1 MVEAEEL
8 FDRMPCGLL
17 VTSTS
22 GLILK
27 VNRTLCQ
34 WTGIPPHEL
43 VRQKKLQELFT
54 VGGRIFHQTHWQP
67 MLAMQGAISEVKLD
81 IRRGDGS
88 TFPALLNVVRRTSGE
103 DAFDEIAVMVAEER
117 NKYERELLAAR
128 KRADD
133 MVAKER
139 QAQQALQA
147 SRSRLRQ
154 AMQSGAIHM
163 WDLDPATG
171 RRRFGTDV
179 AVLLGL
185 DPERPVGEDDF
196 VAHVVP
202 EDRAAERAALD
213 RALRTGE
220 PYQFKHRITDAK
232 GHRRVLVSSGQGF
245 RGEDGM
251 LTEFVGIFSDITEA
265 EQGRALAEDRA
276 VFAEQMIGIVSHD
289 LRNPLTTILLAA
301 DMLTRQAASPT
312 PTPPETAARMLGN
325 ITRAGQRAKRLIA
338 DLLDFTVVRLGAGLS
353 VSRRPTDLHQLA
365 ARIIEELSVAFPGRT
380 IEHIATGGGEIS
392 ADPDRIA
399 QLLGNLVGNAMAYG
413 TPGSTVTVA
422 TAVESGTA
430 RLAVHNHGDPIP
442 RHTLGRLFQPMVRGV
457 TAEDTSA
464 RSVGLGLF
472 IVRAIAQAHGGQVVV
487 QSSHEHGTE
496 FAFSFPVRATEGGA
510 VRE

>member
-1 MVEAEEL
+1 MVDTEDL

-27 VNRTLCQ
+27 VNRTLCE
-34 WTGIPPHEL
+34 WMGIPSHEL
-43 VRQKKLQELFT
+43 VKQRKLQELFT

-67 MLAMQGAISEVKLD
+67 MLEMQGAISEVKLD

-88 TFPALLNVVRRTSGE
+88 TFPALLNVVRRTTGE
-103 DAFDEIAVMVAEER
+103 DPFDEVAVMVAEER
-117 NKYERELLAAR
+117 HRYEHELLAAR
-128 KRADD
+128 KRADE

-154 AMQSGAIHM
+154 AMQSGAIHV

-171 RRRFGTDV
+171 RRHFGADV
-179 AVLLGL
+179 GVLLGL
-185 DPERPVGEDDF
+185 NPDRPVDEEDF

-202 EDRAAERAALD
+202 EDRAAERAALE

-220 PYQFKHRITDAK
+220 PYQFKHRINDAK

-245 RGEDGM
+245 RGDDGM

-301 DMLTRQAASPT
+301 DLLTRQAASPT

-325 ITRAGQRAKRLIA
+325 ITRAGQRAKRLIS

-353 VSRRPTDLHQLA
+353 VSRRPVDLHQLA

-380 IEHIATGGGEIS
+380 IEHAATGGGEIS

-413 TPGSTVTVA
+413 TPGSTVTVT
-422 TAVESGTA
+422 TAVEGGTA
-430 RLAVHNHGDPIP
+430 RLGVHNHGDPIP

-457 TAEDTSA
+457 TAEDSSA

-487 QSSHEHGTE
+487 QSSHERGTE
-496 FAFSFPVRATEGGA
+496 FAFSFPARATDP
-510 VRE
+510 

>member
-1 MVEAEEL
+1 MVSAEEL

-17 VTSTS
+17 VTSPS

-43 VRQKKLQELFT
+43 VRQTKLQELFT
-54 VGGRIFHQTHWQP
+54 VGGRIFHQPHWQP
-67 MLAMQGAISEVKLD
+67 MLEMQGAISEVKLD
-81 IRRGDGS
+81 IRRGDGT

-103 DAFDEIAVMVAEER
+103 DTFDKIAVMVAEER

-154 AMQSGAIHM
+154 AMQSGAIHV

-171 RRRFGTDV
+171 RRRFGADV
-179 AVLLGL
+179 AILLGL
-185 DPERPVGEDDF
+185 DPDRPVGEDDF

-202 EDRAAERAALD
+202 
-213 RALRTGE
+213 
-220 PYQFKHRITDAK
+220 
-232 GHRRVLVSSGQGF
+232 
-245 RGEDGM
+245 
-251 LTEFVGIFSDITEA
+251 
-265 EQGRALAEDRA
+265 EDRA

-289 LRNPLTTILLAA
+289 LRNPLTTILLAT
-301 DMLTRQAASPT
+301 DLLTRQAASPT
-312 PTPPETAARMLGN
+312 PTPPDTAARMLGN
-325 ITRAGQRAKRLIA
+325 ITRAGQRARRLIA

-353 VSRRPTDLHQLA
+353 VSRRPVDLHQLA

-380 IEHIATGGGEIS
+380 IEHTIVGGGEIS

-413 TPGSTVTVA
+413 TPGSTVTVS

-457 TAEDTSA
+457 AADDTSA

-487 QSSHEHGTE
+487 QSSHDHGTE
-496 FAFSFPVRATEGGA
+496 FAFSFPARATEGGA

>member
-1 MVEAEEL
+1 
-8 FDRMPCGLL
+8 
-17 VTSTS
+17 
-22 GLILK
+22 
-27 VNRTLCQ
+27 
-34 WTGIPPHEL
+34 
-43 VRQKKLQELFT
+43 
-54 VGGRIFHQTHWQP
+54 
-67 MLAMQGAISEVKLD
+67 
-81 IRRGDGS
+81 
-88 TFPALLNVVRRTSGE
+88 
-103 DAFDEIAVMVAEER
+103 MVAR
-117 NKYERELLAAR
+117 
-128 KRADD
+128 
-133 MVAKER
+133 ER

-154 AMQSGAIHM
+154 AMQSGAIHV

-171 RRRFGTDV
+171 RRRFDADV

-185 DPERPVGEDDF
+185 DPDQPVGEDDF

-213 RALRTGE
+213 RAL
-220 PYQFKHRITDAK
+220 FKHRVIDAK

-245 RGEDGM
+245 RGDDGM
-251 LTEFVGIFSDITEA
+251 LTEFVGIFSAITEA
-265 EQGRALAEDRA
+265 EHGRALAEDRA

-289 LRNPLTTILLAA
+289 LRNPLNTILLAA
-301 DMLTRQAASPT
+301 DMLTRQAATATPT
-312 PTPPETAARMLGN
+312 PNPPETAARMLGN

-380 IEHIATGGGEIS
+380 IEHIATGGGDIS

-413 TPGSTVTVA
+413 TPASTVTVS

-457 TAEDTSA
+457 AADDTSA

-496 FAFSFPVRATEGGA
+496 FAFSFPVRATEGGT

>member
-103 DAFDEIAVMVAEER
+103 DTFDEIAVMVAEER

-213 RALRTGE
+213 RALRRSWLTM
-220 PYQFKHRITDAK
+220 PIICSANTARSSARARPCSASVMSLKMPTNS
-232 GHRRVLVSSGQGF
+232 VSMPS
-245 RGEDGM
+245 
-251 LTEFVGIFSDITEA
+251 SP
-265 EQGRALAEDRA
+265 
-276 VFAEQMIGIVSHD
+276 
-289 LRNPLTTILLAA
+289 RNPWPDETS
-301 DMLTRQAASPT
+301 TRWCPFASMM
-312 PTPPETAARMLGN
+312 RCLN
-325 ITRAGQRAKRLIA
+325 W
-338 DLLDFTVVRLGAGLS
+338 
-353 VSRRPTDLHQLA
+353 
-365 ARIIEELSVAFPGRT
+365 
-380 IEHIATGGGEIS
+380 
-392 ADPDRIA
+392 
-399 QLLGNLVGNAMAYG
+399 
-413 TPGSTVTVA
+413 
-422 TAVESGTA
+422 
-430 RLAVHNHGDPIP
+430 
-442 RHTLGRLFQPMVRGV
+442 
-457 TAEDTSA
+457 
-464 RSVGLGLF
+464 
-472 IVRAIAQAHGGQVVV
+472 
-487 QSSHEHGTE
+487 
-496 FAFSFPVRATEGGA
+496 
-510 VRE
+510 